1 MVEPEFNPKVG
12 ERVQRSGSLASDEL
26 YEIVDRHTN
35 AAGEFL
41 LKLRRIRDGKLF
53 DNISSLAID
62 YPADERV
69 RRELRNALAHC
80 ESFPEDFQEGRF
92 DVKWDEMYDGTPRI
106 MVYFHLKPEVVP
118 SASRARI
125 WNNFYAK
132 LHKRLEPLTDSGTWL
147 QFTAKEQRSDLRV
160 AS

>member
-12 ERVQRSGSLASDEL
+12 ERVEVGESDDL
-26 YEIVDRHTN
+26 YEIIDRHTGG
-35 AAGEFL
+35 AGEIL
-41 LKLRRIRDGKLF
+41 LTLRRLRDGILYE
-53 DNISSLAID
+53 NVPPIMVS